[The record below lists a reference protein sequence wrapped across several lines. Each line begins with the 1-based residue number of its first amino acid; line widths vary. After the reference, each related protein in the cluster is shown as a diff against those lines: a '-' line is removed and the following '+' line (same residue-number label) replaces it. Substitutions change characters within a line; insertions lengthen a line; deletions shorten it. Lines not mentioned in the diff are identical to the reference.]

1 MREVVETDDG
11 LDLALDLVGLG
22 ADIDGRLGMRADPRT
37 LSVTFDAY
45 LRTSFR
51 RSRICRRT
59 GVDPVTPIGG
69 SPERTDPTGVL
80 RFDHHDSEGV
90 QRMAVSVRDV
100 AAVAAVSVG
109 TVSNVLN
116 RPDKVAPATAERVL
130 AAIDEPRV
138 RPQRRRPA
146 AAGRPEPQHR
156 AGRPR
161 HPQPVLHRHRARG
174 AEERAAE
181 KGMTL
186 LVGSSQ
192 EDPDR
197 EGAYLDLF
205 LEQRV
210 SGVLL
215 SPVADS
221 RDRLERLRSN
231 GVPVVLVDRQSKDH
245 TFSSVAVDDV
255 VGGRLA
261 VRHLVDVGRRR
272 IAYVG
277 GPPSIRQVADRL
289 RGARQAVRRAS
300 GVELEVVQT
309 DALTVLAGR
318 AAGELIRERRPGDRP
333 DAIFAANDLLA
344 IGILQALMLPG
355 GLRVPEDIA
364 LIGYDDIDFA
374 SASVVPLSSIRQPAG
389 VIGRRAVELLLDE
402 SFAEDDGSL
411 RDRPRALPA
420 GADRA

>member
-1 MREVVETDDG
+1 M
-11 LDLALDLVGLG
+11 
-22 ADIDGRLGMRADPRT
+22 
-37 LSVTFDAY
+37 S
-45 LRTSFR
+45 
-51 RSRICRRT
+51 
-59 GVDPVTPIGG
+59 
-69 SPERTDPTGVL
+69 
-80 RFDHHDSEGV
+80 
-90 QRMAVSVRDV
+90 VSVRDV
-100 AAVAAVSVG
+100 AAAASVSVG

-130 AAIDEPRV
+130 AAIENLGFV
-138 RPQRRRPA
+138 RNDA
-146 AAGRPEPQHR
+146 ARQLR
-156 AGRPR
+156 AGRSR
-161 HPQPVLHRHRARG
+161 SIGLVVLDIRNPFFTDIARG

-181 KGMTL
+181 MGMTL

-197 EGAYLDLF
+197 ESAYLDLF

-215 SPVADS
+215 SPVADT
-221 RDRLERLRSN
+221 RNRLERLRGN

-261 VRHLVDVGRRR
+261 VRHLIDVGRRR

-277 GPPSIRQVADRL
+277 GPASIRQVTDRL
-289 RGARQAVRRAS
+289 RGARQAVRRAP
-300 GVELEVVQT
+300 GVDLEVWHT

-318 AAGELIRERRPGDRP
+318 AVGEQIRERRPADRP

-355 GLRVPEDIA
+355 GLRVPQDIA

-374 SASVVPLSSIRQPAG
+374 AASVVPLSSIRQPAG

-402 SFAEDDGSL
+402 SFAEDEESYQ
-411 RDRPRALPA
+411 
-420 GADRA
+420 ADRVLFQPELVVRESTGAPTR

>member
-1 MREVVETDDG
+1 
-11 LDLALDLVGLG
+11 
-22 ADIDGRLGMRADPRT
+22 
-37 LSVTFDAY
+37 
-45 LRTSFR
+45 
-51 RSRICRRT
+51 
-59 GVDPVTPIGG
+59 
-69 SPERTDPTGVL
+69 
-80 RFDHHDSEGV
+80 
-90 QRMAVSVRDV
+90 MAVSVRDV
-100 AAVAAVSVG
+100 AAAAAVSVG

-130 AAIDEPRV
+130 AAIENLGFV
-138 RPQRRRPA
+138 RNDA
-146 AAGRPEPQHR
+146 ARQLR
-156 AGRPR
+156 AGRSR
-161 HPQPVLHRHRARG
+161 SIGLVVLDIRNPFFTDIARG

-181 KGMTL
+181 MGMTL

-192 EDPDR
+192 EDPVR

-215 SPVADS
+215 SPVADTRS
-221 RDRLERLRSN
+221 RLERLRAN

-261 VRHLVDVGRRR
+261 VRHLIDVGRRR

-277 GPPSIRQVADRL
+277 GPASIRQVADRL
-289 RGARQAVRRAS
+289 RGARQAVRRAP
-300 GVELEVVQT
+300 GVELEVLHT
-309 DALTVLAGR
+309 EALTVLAGR
-318 AAGELIRERRPGDRP
+318 AAGEEIRERRPDDRP

-355 GLRVPEDIA
+355 GLRVPQDIA

-402 SFAEDDGSL
+402 SFAEDEDSFET
-411 RDRPRALPA
+411 DRVLFQPELIVREST
-420 GADRA
+420 GATR

>member
-1 MREVVETDDG
+1 
-11 LDLALDLVGLG
+11 
-22 ADIDGRLGMRADPRT
+22 
-37 LSVTFDAY
+37 
-45 LRTSFR
+45 
-51 RSRICRRT
+51 
-59 GVDPVTPIGG
+59 
-69 SPERTDPTGVL
+69 
-80 RFDHHDSEGV
+80 
-90 QRMAVSVRDV
+90 MAVSVRDV

-130 AAIDEPRV
+130 AAIQSLGFV
-138 RPQRRRPA
+138 RNDA
-146 AAGRPEPQHR
+146 ARQLR
-156 AGRPR
+156 AGRSR
-161 HPQPVLHRHRARG
+161 SIGLVVLDIRNPFFTDIARG

-181 KGMTL
+181 MGMTL

-215 SPVADS
+215 SPVADT

-245 TFSSVAVDDV
+245 TFSSVAVDDI

-261 VRHLVDVGRRR
+261 VRHLIDVGRRR

-277 GPPSIRQVADRL
+277 GPTSIRQVADRL
-289 RGARQAVRRAS
+289 RGARQAVRRTP
-300 GVELEVVQT
+300 GVALEVVQT

-355 GLRVPEDIA
+355 GLRVPQDIA

-402 SFAEDDGSL
+402 SFAEDEHAFET
-411 RDRPRALPA
+411 DRVLFQPELIVREST
-420 GADRA
+420 RSSS